1 MSRAHEHVCW
11 ICGRA
16 IALETCKIDEV
27 GYPIHE
33 ECYVARV
40 ALDSESTRLSKAPP
54 PSTTVPPTL
63 RRSLS
68 RLSATAGSIPMPHH
82 GDEPPASAGSVRRD
96 TTRKFKFAVS
106 R

>member
-1 MSRAHEHVCW
+1 MSRAQEHVCW

-40 ALDSESTRLSKAPP
+40 ALDSESTRLSNA
-54 PSTTVPPTL
+54 PSTTDLSTL
-63 RRSLS
+63 RRSLI
-68 RLSATAGSIPMPHH
+68 TAKRNGGFHFMPH
-82 GDEPPASAGSVRRD
+82 GTTVSAGSARTD
-96 TTRKFKFAVS
+96 TTRKSKFAVS
-106 R
+106 KY